1 MRGDRSPRCRP
12 HGAGNHG
19 AVLRARFSESGTA
32 SPVHLPDDQ
41 RSQTA
46 EGKRVK
52 AARSQNLRRFLARG
66 TEYKR
71 LLEKDGKPLR
81 RSRHSEEQAKLDR
94 EIEKQKHESESDR
107 RKRQEKEHREL
118 EDERQVRREVT
129 QAYNFTLLG
138 EEVVNGRSCW
148 KIQAEPKPG
157 YRPVHKDAKFLPK
170 MHGTVWI
177 DKDNYEWA
185 RVDAESLDTISAG
198 LGLLRVG
205 KGFRF
210 LLEQQYVNNEIWAP
224 VNIQIKA
231 TAKALFLVGGNFD
244 VRISF
249 KDYKKYSVNSTVTP
263 AGEVTQ

>member
-1 MRGDRSPRCRP
+1 MQRSSERDSENL
-12 HGAGNHG
+12 G
-19 AVLRARFSESGTA
+19 LRRQYTYRMTSEVKQQKGSESK
-32 SPVHLPDDQ
+32 Q
-41 RSQTA
+41 RD
-46 EGKRVK
+46 
-52 AARSQNLRRFLARG
+52 LRTYDVFWLDG

-71 LLEKDGKPLR
+71 LLEKDGKPLGEKQA
-81 RSRHSEEQAKLDR
+81 HEEQAKLDR
-94 EIEKQKHESESDR
+94 EIEKQKRESESDR
-107 RKRQEKEHREL
+107 RKRQEKERREL

-129 QAYNFTLLG
+129 QAYNFSLLG

-148 KIQAEPKPG
+148 KIQADPKPG

-244 VRISF
+244 VTISF